1 MRVPLPRLRWH
12 QTAILRLPESLATP
26 AGAPRLD
33 LPRDQRAAIEV
44 SSAGVLAA
52 LGERVVFE

>member
-1 MRVPLPRLRWH
+1 MLRRRLSSK
-12 QTAILRLPESLATP
+12 QTPIVRLTKSMATRAGVLRIY
-26 AGAPRLD
+26 
-33 LPRDQRAAIEV
+33 LPRDQRAAIEA